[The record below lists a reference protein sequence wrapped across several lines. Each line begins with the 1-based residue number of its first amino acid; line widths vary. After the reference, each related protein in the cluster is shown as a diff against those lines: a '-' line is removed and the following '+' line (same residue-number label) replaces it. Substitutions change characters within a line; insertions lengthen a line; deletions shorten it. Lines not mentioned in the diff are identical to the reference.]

1 MVELK
6 IDPEFRDK
14 IPSLTEAEFEQL
26 RENILSDG
34 EVYEPIVTWHDTIVD
49 GHNRWKIIRENWEL
63 LKDKFRTKPM
73 DFADKWEAFDWMYRK
88 QLGRRN
94 LSDEQKTYMIGKMY
108 EARKKSV
115 GNRTSER
122 NADGS
127 FQCVQNA
134 NNGGRTPRTNEILGK
149 ELGINPSTV
158 TRAEHF
164 AKGVDALRKQND
176 KAAEKVL
183 AGGSGISKKDV
194 AEIQNMTQQEV
205 AEVAQDIVTGE
216 IKKKPRN
223 IKEIRDR
230 YNRIDEI
237 AHKMGNEQTETT
249 FDDVIRLLNSI
260 GDDFIAKV
268 ERTIESE
275 REKLSTDER
284 WPTAIEGYFDSVI
297 ADITEFKRRIIK

>member
-1 MVELK
+1 MVELR

-34 EVYEPIVTWHDTIVD
+34 EVYEPIVTWNDTIID

-73 DFADKWEAFDWMYRK
+73 GFADKWEAFDWMYRK

-94 LSDEQKTYMIGKMY
+94 LSDEQKTYMIGKMK
-108 EARKKSV
+108 EARTKSS
-115 GNRTSER
+115 GGT
-122 NADGS
+122 G
-127 FQCVQNA
+127 A
-134 NNGGRTPRTNEILGK
+134 NQHTKEQVAHTEPLANPKGRGTAAAIAA
-149 ELGINPSTV
+149 ELGIGRETV
-158 TRAEHF
+158 KRAEHF
-164 AKGVDALRKQND
+164 AKGVDALREQSNE
-176 KAAEKVL
+176 AAEKVL

-194 AEIQNMTQQEV
+194 SEIPNMTQKEV
-205 AEVAQDIVTGE
+205 AEVAKDILTGD

-223 IKEIRDR
+223 MKEIRDR
-230 YNRIDEI
+230 YSTINDI
-237 AHKMGNEQTETT
+237 AHKMGNEKVETT
-249 FDDVIRLLNSI
+249 FDDVIRLLNGI
-260 GDDFIAKV
+260 GDDFMAKV